1 MLCQSTISTS
11 ERKRALR
18 GPATAHAMR
27 DISGITL
34 TKTFHPRPC
43 SSFQPHSVSYIDKR
57 SLHSTSEKSGTLIL
71 GAQTSGLSRADSAW
85 SRPGSSHGIRRRIR
99 GARLARD
106 RTHIFSFL
114 NYVSFLPFEATPDDM
129 RHGLNY
135 PPRSGPLLHNC
146 NVILPAQPQLTNASC
161 L

>member
-27 DISGITL
+27 DISGITP

-43 SSFQPHSVSYIDKR
+43 SSFQPHSVSYIAKR

-71 GAQTSGLSRADSAW
+71 GAQTSGLSRADSAG

-99 GARLARD
+99 GALLARD
-106 RTHIFSFL
+106 RTHISSFL
-114 NYVSFLPFEATPDDM
+114 HMCHFAIRATPDDM

-135 PPRSGPLLHNC
+135 PPRSGPLLHIAYTTSVNQC
-146 NVILPAQPQLTNASC
+146 ELPRIS
-161 L
+161 